1 MFYTLQACA
10 WSMATTVAS
19 PAEGGGV
26 SALEEDAMVSA
37 SCRVAA
43 TPLASKA
50 AVETYSSSRRRE
62 MARTWER
69 ALVAFFSAA

>member
-1 MFYTLQACA
+1 
-10 WSMATTVAS
+10 MATTVAS

-26 SALEEDAMVSA
+26 SALEEEAMVGV

-43 TPLASKA
+43 TALASKA
-50 AVETYSSSRRRE
+50 AVEAYSSLRRRE